1 MQGSLGKIGNS
12 PRPKE
17 TTDFAIE
24 TFLLMKP
31 FYYLACTVIT
41 TIAAAKKPELPP
53 YIDPTDQLIRM
64 APMTKSS
71 RSVVVNLSPELH
83 LAFDTQRLRTHTV
96 WKGGGLNLYGPC
108 YHGAKRPFICQPNG
122 ERLWGNPPVPTWSK
136 VSKKAIVPPT
146 TSHNQLKPHFQGF
159 STRGGRATFLYQL
172 GDVTKVQQS
181 VYASNGATVRSFRL
195 SATKG
200 DLSFLAHAE
209 AGEPIDLN
217 LPEVAAIQR
226 ADDVLITILKGKGL
240 ITSIKSN
247 LQFEEEQFSV
257 EGSTKGNEI
266 LKHDGELAQ
275 IRILPD
281 VVGETQFDIVS
292 FTAPDKATAQ
302 RMARNWRHTKV
313 EFADPKP
320 VVLPAN
326 PKARRS
332 FVFNPYYEVEALPL
346 GALEEMNLF
355 VTGMDWLTPTQLAV
369 CTYTGEVW
377 IVENATGPAK
387 EMKFRRF
394 ARGMNEPM
402 GLLVKDGNI
411 HLGNKAEITRL
422 QDTDNDGIA
431 DLFERVSSDWDYT
444 GSYNSFSYGPVLDRQ
459 GNFVVANAGHA
470 GHWAAR
476 HMGWALRIG
485 ANDGKAKPFASGFR
499 EPNGIKTFGPDKD
512 LFVTDNQGAWIGACK
527 LNHVKDGRFYGHPTS
542 NPAPKDLYGKPRK
555 LDPPA
560 VWFPYKWVRSASD
573 ILEITDDRFGPFK
586 GQMLVG
592 DFQNAVLTRVQ
603 LEKVNGEWQG
613 AVWPF
618 LKGFQSGVNRMVLG
632 NDGRL
637 YVGSGKVKA
646 WAANAPAFHALERV
660 KFKGRTPFSVKN
672 VRALPDGFELTFT
685 QPVNRDSAEAQDGFD
700 VWQYRY
706 EYHKSYGSPEFD
718 HEGRKD
724 RFTVIDVKSVSVS
737 ADNLKVTLKLN
748 GWKTGYVT
756 AVRALDI
763 RDAKGGKL
771 WNDTFYY
778 TLNQIPKR

>member
-1 MQGSLGKIGNS
+1 
-12 PRPKE
+12 
-17 TTDFAIE
+17 
-24 TFLLMKP
+24 MKP
-31 FYYLACTVIT
+31 FYYLAVTAIT
-41 TIAAAKKPELPP
+41 TFAAAKKPELPP
-53 YIDPTDQLIRM
+53 YTDPADQLIRM

-83 LAFDTQRLRTHTV
+83 LAFDTQQLRTHTV
-96 WKGGGLNLYGPC
+96 WKGGGLNLFGPC
-108 YHGAKRPFICQPNG
+108 YHGAKRPFICHPNG
-122 ERLWGNPPVPTWSK
+122 DRLWGNPPVSMWRKTREGEEVQS
-136 VSKKAIVPPT
+136 ITNQNRCVPRY
-146 TSHNQLKPHFQGF
+146 KGF
-159 STRGGRATFLYQL
+159 STRGGRVTFLYRLPQYT
-172 GDVTKVQQS
+172 DVQHS
-181 VYASNGATVRSFRL
+181 VYASNGAIVQSL
-195 SATKG
+195 QLNLPKG
-200 DLSFLAHAE
+200 GLAFLAHAE
-209 AGEPIDLN
+209 MGVPTDLN
-217 LPEVAAIQR
+217 LPGAVAIQR
-226 ADDVLITILKGKGL
+226 DEDVLVALLKGKGL
-240 ITSIKSN
+240 ITATKSQ
-247 LQFEEEQFSV
+247 LQYEEEQFTV
-257 EGSTKGNEI
+257 EGSTKGNKT
-266 LKHDGELAQ
+266 LNYNGELTQ
-275 IRILPD
+275 IYIIPD
-281 VVGETQFDIVS
+281 ANPKTQFDVVS
-292 FTAPDKATAQ
+292 FTAPDKGTAQ
-302 RMARNWRHTKV
+302 RMARNWQHTKV
-313 EFADPKP
+313 EFSDPKP
-320 VVLPAN
+320 VILPAN

-346 GALEEMNLF
+346 SALEEMNLF
-355 VTGMDWLTPTQLAV
+355 VTGMDWLTPSDLAV

-377 IVENATGPAK
+377 IIENATGPAK

-402 GLLVKDGNI
+402 GLLVKDGMI

-470 GHWAAR
+470 GHWGAR

-485 ANDGKAKPFASGFR
+485 SNGGKAEPFASGFR

-542 NPAPKDLYGKPRK
+542 IPAPKDLYGKPRK

-573 ILEITDDRFGPFK
+573 IVEITDDRFGPFK

-618 LKGFQSGVNRMVLG
+618 LKGFQSGVNRMTLG
-632 NDGRL
+632 NDGQL

-660 KFKGRTPFSVKN
+660 KFKGRIPFSVKN

-685 QPVNRDSAEAQDGFD
+685 KPVDRETAEALDGFD

-706 EYHKSYGSPEFD
+706 DYHKNYGSPEFD

-724 RFTVIDVKSVSVS
+724 RFTVIDVKSVTVS
-737 ADNLKVTLKLN
+737 ADNLKATLKLA
-748 GWKTGYVT
+748 GWKPGYIT
-756 AVRALDI
+756 AVRALDV

-778 TLNQIPKR
+778 TLNQIPQH

>member
-1 MQGSLGKIGNS
+1 
-12 PRPKE
+12 
-17 TTDFAIE
+17 
-24 TFLLMKP
+24 MKP
-31 FYYLACTVIT
+31 LYYLAVTAIT
-41 TIAAAKKPELPP
+41 AIAAAKKSELPP
-53 YIDPTDQLIRM
+53 YNDPADQLIRM

-83 LAFDTQRLRTHTV
+83 LAFDTQQLRTHTV
-96 WKGGGLNLYGPC
+96 WRGGDLNLFGPC

-122 ERLWGNPPVPTWSK
+122 ERLWGNPPVSMWSK
-136 VSKKAIVPPT
+136 
-146 TSHNQLKPHFQGF
+146 TSEVKTARNELEPQYKGF
-159 STRGGRATFLYQL
+159 STRRGRVTFLYQL
-172 GDVTKVQQS
+172 NQTTDVQHS
-181 VYASNGATVRSFRL
+181 VYASNGATVRSLRL
-195 SATKG
+195 SSAKG
-200 DLSFLAHAE
+200 GLTFLAHAE
-209 AGEPIDLN
+209 VGMPVDLN
-217 LPEVAAIQR
+217 LPRAVAIQR
-226 ADDVLITILKGKGL
+226 DEGVLVALLKGKGL
-240 ITSIKSN
+240 ITATKSI
-247 LQFEEEQFSV
+247 LQFEEEQFTV
-257 EGSTKGNEI
+257 EGSTKGNKT
-266 LKHDGELAQ
+266 LKYNGELTQ
-275 IRILPD
+275 IYITLDGNP
-281 VVGETQFDIVS
+281 ETQFDVVS
-292 FTAPDKATAQ
+292 FTAPDKATAK
-302 RMARNWRHTKV
+302 RMARNWQHAKV
-313 EFADPKP
+313 EFSDTKP

-346 GALEEMNLF
+346 SALEEMNLF
-355 VTGMDWLTPTQLAV
+355 VTGMDWLTPTKLAV

-377 IVENATGPAK
+377 IIENATGPA
-387 EMKFRRF
+387 EEIKFRRF

-402 GLLVKDGNI
+402 GLLVKDGMI

-422 QDTDNDGIA
+422 KDTDNDGIA
-431 DLFERVSSDWDYT
+431 DLFERISSDWDYT
-444 GSYNSFSYGPVLDRQ
+444 GSYNSFSYGPILDGQ

-470 GHWAAR
+470 GHWGVR
-476 HMGWALRIG
+476 NMGWALRIG
-485 ANDGKAKPFASGFR
+485 AKDGKARPFASGFR

-542 NPAPKDLYGKPRK
+542 IPAPKDLYGKPRK

-573 ILEITDDRFGPFK
+573 IVEITDDRFGPFK

-592 DFQNAVLTRVQ
+592 DFQNAILTRVQ

-632 NDGRL
+632 NDGQL

-660 KFKGRTPFSVKN
+660 KFKGRTPFSVKT
-672 VRALPDGFELTFT
+672 VRVLADGFELTFT
-685 QPVNRDSAEAQDGFD
+685 KPVDRMAAEALDGFD

-706 EYHKSYGSPEFD
+706 EYHKNYGSPEFD

-724 RFTVIDVKSVSVS
+724 RFTVVDVKSVTVS
-737 ADNLKVTLKLN
+737 ADNLKVTLKID
-748 GWKTGYVT
+748 GWRPGYIT